1 MANNE
6 IIFNLYRETN
16 IPCDSLIS
24 SPIDMESFT
33 LRYNKLTN
41 DNLSAKEMA
50 KKLLGLRKKG
60 QDNGGLPRLRK

>member
-6 IIFNLYRETN
+6 IICDLYRETD
-16 IPCDSLIS
+16 IPCDSLVS
-24 SPIDMESFT
+24 SPIYMDSFT
-33 LRYNKLTN
+33 LRYNQLAN

-50 KKLLGLRKKG
+50 KKLLSLRKKG